1 MVFKVIYSEAILDY
15 ANSKKFRGKL
25 EDASVVE
32 EGKNISCGDEITL
45 YLKVEDGVIKD
56 ARFEGIGCAISQAS
70 ASLMIERIVNEKLE
84 NVESIVEEAEKMA
97 RGEDFDEQKL
107 GNISIMSDIKNY
119 PARVKCFL
127 LAWKTL
133 KEALKKISQS

>member
-1 MVFKVIYSEAILDY
+1 MIYSEAILDY
-15 ANSKKFRGKL
+15 ENSKKFRGKL
-25 EDASVVE
+25 KDASVVE

>member
-1 MVFKVIYSEAILDY
+1 MIYSEAILDY

-25 EDASVVE
+25 KDASVVE

>member
-1 MVFKVIYSEAILDY
+1 MIYSEAILDY

-25 EDASVVE
+25 KDASVVE

-84 NVESIVEEAEKMA
+84 NVESIVEEAEKW
-97 RGEDFDEQKL
+97 RGVKTSTSKSW
-107 GNISIMSDIKNY
+107 GISRSC
-119 PARVKCFL
+119 P
-127 LAWKTL
+127 T
-133 KEALKKISQS
+133 

>member
-1 MVFKVIYSEAILDY
+1 MIYSEAILDY
-15 ANSKKFRGKL
+15 ANSKKFRGKV

-70 ASLMIERIVNEKLE
+70 ASLMIERIINESLE

-97 RGEDFDEQKL
+97 RGEPFDGQKL
-107 GNISIMSDIKNY
+107 GNVSIMSDIKNY